1 MNLKH
6 NLILVSVFHQSTKIK
21 KMDLFENYLARKKTN
36 DDHTETGRTESS
48 ENCPVENAVRLE
60 AKQRKLSP
68 RHFCSQ
74 LYPRGIQPSDYLVF
88 GTDRKR
94 NNRKRKILSRTS
106 SPEMLKKRRSLE
118 ESNSLSN
125 SDKTSIANTL
135 CVICYCRLSDT
146 TIAAEKDQNG
156 SISTIASLPCN
167 HTYHKKCLA
176 RWMELQKVCPICRKP
191 T

>member
-1 MNLKH
+1 M
-6 NLILVSVFHQSTKIK
+6 IST
-21 KMDLFENYLARKKTN
+21 TN
-36 DDHTETGRTESS
+36 PLNMVAE
-48 ENCPVENAVRLE
+48 PV

-88 GTDRKR
+88 GPTTR
-94 NNRKRKILSRTS
+94 NSFRSNRKRKTARSEIQI
-106 SPEMLKKRRSLE
+106 ELKKKRSSE

-125 SDKTSIANTL
+125 TDKTSIANTL

-146 TIAAEKDQNG
+146 TVAAEKDIHG
-156 SISTIASLPCN
+156 TISTIASLPCN

-176 RWMELQKVCPICRKP
+176 RWMELQTFCPICRKP

>member
-1 MNLKH
+1 
-6 NLILVSVFHQSTKIK
+6 
-21 KMDLFENYLARKKTN
+21 MDLFENYLARKKVN
-36 DDHTETGRTESS
+36 DDHTEIGNSGRKDASKECPDENTIES
-48 ENCPVENAVRLE
+48 E

-94 NNRKRKILSRTS
+94 STRKRKNLSRTS
-106 SPEMLKKRRSLE
+106 SPEMLKKKRSLG
-118 ESNSLSN
+118 ESNSLST
-125 SDKTSIANTL
+125 SDKTSMANTL

-146 TIAAEKDQNG
+146 TVTAAKDPNG
-156 SISTIASLPCN
+156 SISTISSLPCN